1 MEQAKMPDIK
11 NILTQAVQLLASDV
25 HINVTMPP
33 MLRENTERIAI
44 ELTAVRKY
52 DATQKMLRLIGEARL
67 IRF

>member
-33 MLRENTERIAI
+33 ILRENTERIAI